1 MADMK
6 PIEERYENHRALA
19 THLKD
24 LYTEIN
30 KLAMK
35 KPADLITPLIARKIN
50 HVIVRVKEQ
59 VGDDEFLDAIETMPV
74 EGQLNRYDEVLI
86 VTAELRSA
94 INRQWASEDYSE
106 YRERQGIALHLDGR
120 SYDSQT
126 FG

>member
-1 MADMK
+1 MPDTTL
-6 PIEERYENHRALA
+6 IEARYENHRTLA
-19 THLKD
+19 THLKA

-35 KPADLITPLIARKIN
+35 KPADLITPLIAKKIN
-50 HVIVRVKEQ
+50 HVIVRVKQQ

-94 INRQWASEDYSE
+94 MDRQWASQEYSE
-106 YRERQGIALHLDGR
+106 YREGQSYIPRFDGR
-120 SYDSQT
+120 KFDEQT